1 MPTIGRLLLLTLVTE
16 EMTRPGNVA
25 ENQEMTDIPLKKSP
39 GGSYFPY
46 PYKGGELFGLQ
57 LGSFGANEDG
67 VIARMKAEEIF
78 FTQQNRSIGL
88 WIDFYQTRL
97 TRRVIGEFI
106 DMVEHIHQRVL
117 KLGLVG
123 CSSIDR
129 WRINRRLKKAGD
141 LSALP
146 VKYFDDPEDAKT
158 WLVMELE

>member
-1 MPTIGRLLLLTLVTE
+1 M
-16 EMTRPGNVA
+16 
-25 ENQEMTDIPLKKSP
+25 PLKKSP

-46 PYKGGELFGLQ
+46 PYKDGELFGLH

-78 FTQQNRSIGL
+78 FNQQGRSIGL

-97 TRRVIGEFI
+97 TDNVVDEFI
-106 DMVEHIHQRVL
+106 IMVEHICQRVL

-129 WRINRRLKKAGD
+129 LRINKRLKKAKG
-141 LSALP
+141 LSTLP

-158 WLVMELE
+158 WLVNERG